1 MTHTPDLPTESN
13 LIKTEHEVN
22 YYVERAHQLR
32 EEALTQF
39 AIDAG
44 RAIANAFHGASAWI
58 AQRLH
63 LSTNRHPSSHA

>member
-1 MTHTPDLPTESN
+1 M
-13 LIKTEHEVN
+13 N

-63 LSTNRHPSSHA
+63 LSTNRHPSAHA